1 MSLGPLDWVEVMHN
15 EKIVSVCFV
24 KIGHFGTE

>member
-1 MSLGPLDWVEVMHN
+1 MSLGPLDWIEVMHN